1 MPRQTYFAKSGDV
14 TPKWRH
20 VDADGQILGRLAT
33 RIATILMGKHRPEY
47 TPHVDCGDYIVVTN
61 VAKIVLTG
69 RKAEQ
74 KMKQRYTGYP
84 GGRKTESY
92 GSLLKRHP
100 EVIFEDAVRRMLP
113 KNKLGRKMLAKM
125 KVFAG
130 PNHPHQSQQPI
141 GLDD

>member
-1 MPRQTYFAKSGDV
+1 MPRQTYFAKSGDI

-20 VDADGQILGRLAT
+20 VDAEGQILGRLAT

-125 KVFAG
+125 KVFGG
-130 PNHPHQSQQPI
+130 PDHPHQSQQPI